1 MQPGAHTHTVR
12 WYAEPIHLNRPLPKA
27 DITFAAAIQIAAR
40 LSQPIHPK
48 GARHR
53 GFPFNAPCLR
63 PRFRADKGMGA
74 KMKKKILPGLLCLG
88 LVFGGS
94 VLGTA
99 PSFAATLDDVLAE
112 LKNLRRENAEIR
124 KELTRLRHVSVPRE
138 TEARSKST
146 HSAAPATAPQSVALR
161 EAPPVYS
168 GAGVSPRSIYP
179 PAHDGV
185 YDWGGFYGGFNLGYG
200 MGTIKSHLPAIDPIP
215 GASVGIS
222 DPTSTTINGPF
233 AGVQL
238 GYNFQR
244 GPWVAGI
251 EGDVQYGNVSG
262 PASTQSFSALAGNV
276 SQVYIQQNPDTLT
289 MFATLR
295 GRLGY
300 AFDRFLPY
308 VTGGVAVGMMHANGN
323 FNASINPPP
332 DFLAISKPGDQYVP
346 GWALGGGFEYGLSGG
361 WSVKAEYLHLGF
373 REKHAADDTPGLG
386 DFPRTKTTLDLVRGG
401 VNYRF

>member
-1 MQPGAHTHTVR
+1 
-12 WYAEPIHLNRPLPKA
+12 
-27 DITFAAAIQIAAR
+27 
-40 LSQPIHPK
+40 
-48 GARHR
+48 
-53 GFPFNAPCLR
+53 
-63 PRFRADKGMGA
+63 
-74 KMKKKILPGLLCLG
+74 
-88 LVFGGS
+88 
-94 VLGTA
+94 
-99 PSFAATLDDVLAE
+99 
-112 LKNLRRENAEIR
+112 
-124 KELTRLRHVSVPRE
+124 
-138 TEARSKST
+138 
-146 HSAAPATAPQSVALR
+146 
-161 EAPPVYS
+161 
-168 GAGVSPRSIYP
+168 
-179 PAHDGV
+179 
-185 YDWGGFYGGFNLGYG
+185 

-251 EGDVQYGNVSG
+251 EGDVQYGNISG
-262 PASTQSFSALAGNV
+262 PASTQSFSASAGNV

-308 VTGGVAVGMMHANGN
+308 VTGGVAVGMVHANGSN
-323 FNASINPPP
+323 NINGAFDPNS
-332 DFLAISKPGDQYVP
+332 FLAVSKPGDQYIP

-373 REKHAADDTPGLG
+373 REKHAADDNGFSLG
-386 DFPRTKTTLDLVRGG
+386 SFHRIKPTLDLVRGG
-401 VNYRF
+401 VNYHF